1 MAEPKGWGTVAAK
14 RHKTVGVGFKN
25 PSKRGRFRK
34 GQSGNPAGPP
44 KGISNAATVFARV
57 FGKLMDINERGR
69 QKKISK
75 LEVLF
80 TTVLND
86 AIKGDPRARQQAIQL
101 ARSLENPSEVSS
113 APNWDFTEDD
123 TQVIAQVVER
133 ILRSTKMAAP

>member
-1 MAEPKGWGTVAAK
+1 MSRSGVGRGLPASRQRTRRVVVPLMSCRRKGAPMAEPKGWGTVAAK

-34 GQSGNPAGPP
+34 GQSGNPAGRP
-44 KGISNAATVFARV
+44 KVISNAATVFARV

-86 AIKGDPRARQQAIQL
+86 AIK
-101 ARSLENPSEVSS
+101 
-113 APNWDFTEDD
+113 
-123 TQVIAQVVER
+123 
-133 ILRSTKMAAP
+133 